1 MGAAAAGVPAQVRGA
16 YVKLERARA
25 AELGYESP
33 IWDNIQGTHT
43 NFDRCLDALLDE
55 VGGRGAVRE
64 CSDGGRRWPLLA
76 VQPPSKRHYSGM
88 GGSMPVAHRCV
99 RALPV
104 LTICALFCPVPYGY
118 LMRSCLLRCR
128 GGVRT

>member
-1 MGAAAAGVPAQVRGA
+1 MHQPCVILCFYCSQVRGA

-55 VGGRGAVRE
+55 V
-64 CSDGGRRWPLLA
+64 
-76 VQPPSKRHYSGM
+76 
-88 GGSMPVAHRCV
+88 
-99 RALPV
+99 
-104 LTICALFCPVPYGY
+104 
-118 LMRSCLLRCR
+118 R
-128 GGVRT
+128 GGMAGLVGHMWQAAYSV